1 MPLSQDSL
9 AWMGSQQLPHSPSPG
24 PRATHAKPPL
34 GSRCPDATQ
43 MPRHP
48 NTAFMARDPSGWQ
61 CSQRARGS
69 RARSWLYLSRAAG
82 SPRRAARW
90 LCPQP
95 LPPPPPATSGSPG
108 SCAPPPSA
116 RPRPR
121 TLGPASPRWLFT
133 TSCKL
138 ASGFFFELPRTAAAR
153 PLCCLQSLLLLMPQ
167 ARTSQICQVGN
178 PRPNKGNHCD

>member
-1 MPLSQDSL
+1 MEEDRRAKLPLSQDSL
-9 AWMGSQQLPHSPSPG
+9 AWLGSQQLPHSPSPG

-133 TSCKL
+133 TASWPVGFSLSCL
-138 ASGFFFELPRTAAAR
+138 GQLQPSHCAAYSHY
-153 PLCCLQSLLLLMPQ
+153 CC
-167 ARTSQICQVGN
+167 
-178 PRPNKGNHCD
+178 